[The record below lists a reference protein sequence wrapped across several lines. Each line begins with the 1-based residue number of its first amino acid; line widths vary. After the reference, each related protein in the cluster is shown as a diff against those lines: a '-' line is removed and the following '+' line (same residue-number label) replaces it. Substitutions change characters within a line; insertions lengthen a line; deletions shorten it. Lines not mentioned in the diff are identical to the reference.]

1 METSFPQSFPQSTS
15 RRSFLKLGA
24 AALAAS
30 AVGVPRLWAA
40 DGSGEY
46 GGLRMGIQSYSLR
59 DRPFD
64 KMLEAMQHDLKLRY
78 VELFP
83 AHMAGRTSP
92 QIKELLKKHNVTAA
106 SYGVVPFGKD
116 EKKNREMFEIAK
128 TYGMKN
134 LSCNPEPNDDT
145 FASLEKLTEEYGI
158 TVAIHP
164 HGPEDKNWGKIAQL
178 QKGFEG
184 RSTRIGL
191 CNDTGHLIRS
201 NEDPLKACQLFKD
214 RLHALH
220 LKDFNKEGKDVP
232 AGQGRLDVDGI
243 VKFLLDKSNGFKGTV
258 FIEYEGGEPVEAIR
272 KSLARVKESVKKA
285 KGDA

>member
-1 METSFPQSFPQSTS
+1 METGFPRSTS

-30 AVGVPRLWAA
+30 AVGVPPLWAA
-40 DGSGEY
+40 DGSEEY
-46 GGLRMGIQSYSLR
+46 GGLRMGIQSYTLR

-64 KMLEAMQHDLKLRY
+64 KMLEAVQNDLKLRY
-78 VELFP
+78 VELYP
-83 AHMAGRTSP
+83 NHLAAMSP
-92 QIKELLKKHNVTAA
+92 RQAMEKLKAHNVTPA
-106 SYGVVPFGKD
+106 SYGVIKFTKD
-116 EKKNREMFEIAK
+116 EKKNRELFELAK
-128 TYGMKN
+128 TFGMKN
-134 LSCNPEPNDDT
+134 LSCDPDPDDAT
-145 FASLEKLTEEYGI
+145 FDNLEKLTEEYGI
-158 TVAIHP
+158 TAAIHP
-164 HGPEDKNWGKIAQL
+164 HGPEDQRWGTIAQL

-220 LKDFNKEGKDVP
+220 LKDFDRNRKDVP

-243 VKFLLDKSNGFKGTV
+243 VKFLLDKSNGFKGVV
-258 FIEYEGGEPVEAIR
+258 FIEYEGKHPVEATQA
-272 KSLARVKESVKKA
+272 SLARVKEAVKKA
-285 KGDA
+285 KA

>member
-1 METSFPQSFPQSTS
+1 METSLPRSTS
-15 RRSFLKLGA
+15 RRSFLKMGA
-24 AALAAS
+24 ATLAA
-30 AVGVPRLWAA
+30 AAAGAPRLWAA
-40 DGSGEY
+40 DGSDEY

-59 DRPFD
+59 DRPF
-64 KMLEAMQHDLKLRY
+64 EAMLKAMQNDLKLQY

-83 AHMAGRTSP
+83 AHLAGRSP
-92 QIKELLKKHNVTAA
+92 RQNMEQLKNHTVTAV
-106 SYGVVPFGKD
+106 SYGVIPFTKD
-116 EKKNREMFEIAK
+116 EKKNRDLFEIAK

-134 LSCNPEPNDDT
+134 LSCNPDPDEAT
-145 FASLEKLTEEYGI
+145 FSSLEKLTEEYGV

-164 HGPEDKNWGKIAQL
+164 HGPEDKRWGKIAQL

-201 NEDPLKACQLFKD
+201 NEDPLKACQLFRD

-220 LKDFNKEGKDVP
+220 LKDFDRSGKDVP

-243 VKFLLDKSNGFKGTV
+243 VKFLLDKSNAFKGTV
-258 FIEYEGGEPVEAIR
+258 FIEYEGGQPVEAIQ
-272 KSLARVKESVKKA
+272 KSLARVKEAVKKA
-285 KGDA
+285 RA

>member
-1 METSFPQSFPQSTS
+1 METSLPRSTS
-15 RRSFLKLGA
+15 RRSFLKLSA
-24 AALAAS
+24 AALAAATVS
-30 AVGVPRLWAA
+30 PRLWAA
-40 DGSGEY
+40 DGSEEY

-59 DRPFD
+59 DRSFE
-64 KMLEAMQHDLKLRY
+64 KMLEAMQNDLKLHY

-83 AHMAGRTSP
+83 QHMLGKSPP
-92 QIKELLKKHNVTAA
+92 QIKELLKKHDVTAA
-106 SYGVVPFGKD
+106 SYGVVPFTKD

-128 TYGMKN
+128 LYGMKN
-134 LSCNPEPNDDT
+134 LSCNPEPNDAT
-145 FASLEKLTEEYGI
+145 FSSLETLTEEYGI

-164 HGPEDKNWGKIAQL
+164 HGPEDKNWGKISQL

-220 LKDFNKEGKDVP
+220 LKDFNTEGKDVP

-243 VKFLLDKSNGFKGTV
+243 VKFLLDRSNGFKGTV
-258 FIEYEGGEPVEAIR
+258 FIEYEGGTPVEAIQ
-272 KSLARVKESVKKA
+272 KSLERVKESVKKA
-285 KGDA
+285 K